1 MEAVHHLRGGRFVTR
16 AESRNDFLGLKLK
29 PDHETHE
36 NGRHL
41 DGWFDGYNARN
52 GATADKMIDYLN
64 DPDYGSHIKTVYVTF
79 SKSGGNTSFWNAIK
93 DVELDDGRMAKDV
106 ILPLSNHDT
115 HFHWIIY

>member
-1 MEAVHHLRGGRFVTR
+1 MQDHL
-16 AESRNDFLGLKLK
+16 SPIMK
-29 PDHETHE
+29 PMKM
-36 NGRHL
+36 GRHL

-115 HFHWIIY
+115 HFHWTIF